1 VSIGTAGVLGL
12 AGVAM
17 DVAPTAAYLMLGGRC
32 SMACRFCAQAR
43 TSGASA
49 LKLSRVTWPE
59 FPVAE
64 TVNRLARAV
73 ERGAI
78 RRCCL
83 QVTAGRGYYERALA
97 VIQAVKAVTDVSLD
111 IPAGTFVTLLG
122 PSGSG
127 KTTTLNLIAGFL
139 TPDSGEILFD
149 GRAISHVPPHKRNIG
164 MVFQSYALFPHMTVF
179 QNVAFPLRMRTNLS
193 KDETRKRVAETLELV
208 QLTGFEDRYPRQ
220 LSGGQQQRVSMAR
233 ALVSHPR
240 LLLMDEPLG
249 ALDKKLRVQM
259 QVEIRRIHQ
268 TVGSTFVYVTH
279 DQSEALI
286 MSDLV
291 VVMHDGCVAQVAP
304 PRELY
309 ELPESE
315 FVADFLG
322 GANLLP
328 GRIVGEDA
336 GVYSLELTNGQ
347 RVKAPKSRFEMPDG
361 REVSLFIRPE
371 EVQVQRGQEI
381 NSDCQFL
388 EGTLKEVLYFG
399 DTIKLVIDVGNLA
412 VSAMLL
418 RSQGAGLEP
427 GKGIT
432 IFWEQAMSQVLLRDH
447 KLERQ

>member
-1 VSIGTAGVLGL
+1 MDFRSHSSTDRKTDEGLSAVREPAKRQPDNASLGSSAAG
-12 AGVAM
+12 
-17 DVAPTAAYLMLGGRC
+17 PTTNVDA
-32 SMACRFCAQAR
+32 
-43 TSGASA
+43 
-49 LKLSRVTWPE
+49 K
-59 FPVAE
+59 
-64 TVNRLARAV
+64 
-73 ERGAI
+73 RGAKV
-78 RRCCL
+78 RL
-83 QVTAGRGYYERALA
+83 EGLTKNFGP
-97 VIQAVKAVTDVSLD
+97 VKAVNDVSLD

-179 QNVAFPLRMRTNLS
+179 HNVAFPLRMRTNLS

-291 VVMHDGCVAQVAP
+291 VVMHDGYVAQVAP

-322 GANLLP
+322 GANLLQ

-347 RVKAPKSRFEMPDG
+347 TVKAPKSRFEIPDG
-361 REVSLFIRPE
+361 GEVSLFIRPE

-418 RSQGAGLEP
+418 RSQGEGLEP
-427 GKGIT
+427 GKVIT
-432 IFWEQAMSQVLLRDH
+432 IYWERAMSQVLLRDH
-447 KLERQ
+447 KLER